1 MGVSTMSDYNRNIG
15 TAPFGQAV
23 GRAVA
28 VDEGLRAYMLRV
40 YNYMALGL
48 AITGLAAL
56 GIYMLSATG
65 DIAAAA
71 KIMRNGTEVP
81 ARIAGSLYLTQ
92 FGYYVYVSPIKW
104 VIMLAP
110 LAMVFVLSFGVD
122 RMRPATAQVMFWIFA
137 ALMGLS
143 LGSIFLVYTH
153 TSIVRVFFITA
164 ASFGALS
171 LWGYSTQ
178 RDLTGMGSFLLMG
191 LFGVILAGLV
201 NLFMASSALQFAISV
216 AGVLV
221 FAGLTAWD
229 TQRLKNEYLYG
240 ALEGEAVE
248 RSAINGA
255 LSLYLN
261 FINLFTLLLQLLGQR
276 EE

>member
-1 MGVSTMSDYNRNIG
+1 MSDLDRNY
-15 TAPFGQAV
+15 TSPFGRAA
-23 GRAVA
+23 GR
-28 VDEGLRAYMLRV
+28 VDAATVDAGLRAYMLRV
-40 YNYMALGL
+40 YNYMSIGL

-56 GIYMLSATG
+56 GVYMAAVTTDQAG
-65 DIAAAA
+65 AAA
-71 KIMRNGTEVP
+71 KFGN
-81 ARIAGSLYLTQ
+81 AYLTP
-92 FGYYVYVSPIKW
+92 FGYAMFVSPLKW
-104 VIMLAP
+104 LFILAP
-110 LAMVFVLSFGVD
+110 LAMVFAISFGIN
-122 RMRPATAQVMFWIFA
+122 RLKPATAQLLFWIFA
-137 ALMGLS
+137 ALMGISLS
-143 LGSIFLVYTH
+143 SIFLVFTH

-171 LWGYSTQ
+171 LWGYTTQ

-191 LFGVILAGLV
+191 LFGVILASLV

-216 AGVLV
+216 IGVLV

-229 TQRLKNEYLYG
+229 TQRLKTEYLYG
-240 ALEGEAVE
+240 AMDGETTE
-248 RSAINGA
+248 RSAIIGA